1 MTLKTQLRRVI
12 WILVDLVLVNLAVFL
27 AYVIRGALYFDVR
40 MKALMMQEYRSQIL
54 YVLLVVSIVRIGAF
68 FVFKLYKPVW
78 RYASVSEFLSILKAV
93 ALGTAVFIV
102 VMYLSRQMFYSRA
115 VVAIDGALNL
125 ILIGMTKFSSRILYE
140 YRARLKSGPKTRT
153 LIVGAGT
160 TGRNALREIR
170 SQKQKHY
177 SPVGFIDDDPGKH
190 GKSILGVE
198 VLGSS
203 KDIPSIVSRT
213 RADEVLVAISSA
225 SDSKIAE
232 ITSLC
237 EETAARV
244 TLVPGIRSISAT
256 SLGLDKVLVIGGAGY
271 IGSVMVRKM
280 LQRGYRVR
288 VLDSLLYGEQSI
300 AELYTNPS
308 FELIVGDFRHVD
320 TVVQAAR
327 GVDAIVHL
335 GGIVG
340 DPACQLDPDF
350 AIEVNFAATRM
361 IKDVCSG
368 FGIKR
373 FIFASTCSVYGAD
386 DDILNE
392 DSLANPLGVYARS
405 KVDSERIL
413 LERPNGSLTPTIF
426 RMATVFGLSYRPRF
440 DLVINKLTARAA
452 KGEDITIYGG
462 HQWRP
467 FIHVDDVAKAFITC
481 LESPLEKVEYQVFNV
496 GENKLNCQIGDIG
509 EMISD
514 LLPGSR
520 IDRQEDLTDNRNYR
534 VSFDKIRNTLD
545 FTCDRTIQYGITEIG
560 SAIQS
565 GLIDDYRDAR
575 FSNDLWL
582 EKQPGKREIFFG
594 NGNSY
599 YE

>member
-1 MTLKTQLRRVI
+1 MTPKEQLRRVI
-12 WILVDLVLVNLAVFL
+12 WILMDLVLVNLAVLL
-27 AYVIRGALYFDVR
+27 AYVIRGALYFDAR
-40 MKALMMQEYRSQIL
+40 MKVLMMQEYRSQIV
-54 YVLLVVSIVRIGAF
+54 YILLVVSVVRIGAF
-68 FVFKLYKPVW
+68 FIFKLYKPVW
-78 RYASVSEFLSILKAV
+78 RYASVNEFVSILKAV
-93 ALGTAVFIV
+93 TLGTAVFIV
-102 VMYLSRQMFYSRA
+102 VMYIFHKMFYSRA
-115 VVAIDGALNL
+115 VVAIDWALNL
-125 ILIGMTKFSSRILYE
+125 ILIGMTKFSSRIYYE
-140 YRARLKSGPKTRT
+140 YRERLKSGPKSRA

-160 TGRNALREIR
+160 TGMNALREIR
-170 SQKQKHY
+170 SQQKKHY
-177 SPVGFIDDDPGKH
+177 SPVGFVDDDPGNQ
-190 GKSILGVE
+190 GKSILGLE
-198 VLGSS
+198 VLGTS
-203 KDIPSIVSRT
+203 KDISSIVRRT
-213 RADEVLVAISSA
+213 HADEVLVAINSA
-225 SDSKIAE
+225 PDSRISE

-237 EETAARV
+237 EKTGAKV
-244 TLVPGIRSISAT
+244 TLVSGIRSVSAP
-256 SLGLDKVLVIGGAGY
+256 SRDLEKILVIGGAGY
-271 IGSVMVRKM
+271 IGSVMVRKI
-280 LQRGYRVR
+280 LQRGYKVR
-288 VLDSLLYGEQSI
+288 VLDSLLYGEHSI
-300 AELYTNPS
+300 AELYDNPN
-308 FELIVGDFRHVD
+308 FELIIGDFRHVD

-327 GVDAIVHL
+327 GVNAIIHL

-340 DPACQLDPDF
+340 DPACQLDPNF

-392 DSLANPLGVYARS
+392 DSVPNPLGVYARS

-413 LERPNGSLTPTIF
+413 LERPNGSLNPTIF

-440 DLVINKLTARAA
+440 DLVINKLTAMAA
-452 KGEDITIYGG
+452 NGEEVTIYGG
-462 HQWRP
+462 YQWRP

-481 LESPLEKVEYQVFNV
+481 LESPLEKVAYQVFNV
-496 GENKLNCQIGDIG
+496 GENELNCQICDIG
-509 EMISD
+509 EMISG

-520 IDRQEDLTDNRNYR
+520 VDRQADLTDKRNYR
-534 VSFDKIRNTLD
+534 VSFDKIRETLH
-545 FTCDRTIQYGITEIG
+545 FTCDRTIQDGITEIN

-582 EKQPGKREIFFG
+582 ERQPRKREIFFG

>member
-1 MTLKTQLRRVI
+1 MTLKTQLRRVV
-12 WILVDLVLVNLAVFL
+12 WILMDLVLVNLAVFL

-40 MKALMMQEYRSQIL
+40 MKALMMDEYSSQII

-78 RYASVSEFLSILKAV
+78 RYASVSEFVSILKAV
-93 ALGTAVFIV
+93 TLGTAVFIV
-102 VMYLSRQMFYSRA
+102 VMYISRQMFYSRA
-115 VVAIDGALNL
+115 VMAIDWALNL
-125 ILIGMTKFSSRILYE
+125 ILIGMTKFSSRIFYE

-177 SPVGFIDDDPGKH
+177 SPVGFIDDDPGKQ
-190 GKSILGVE
+190 GKSVLGVE
-198 VLGSS
+198 VLGSN
-203 KDIPSIVSRT
+203 KDIPSIVRRT

-225 SDSKIAE
+225 PDSKIAE

-244 TLVPGIRSISAT
+244 TLVPGIRAISAP
-256 SLGLDKVLVIGGAGY
+256 SLDLEKVLVIGGAGY

-327 GVDAIVHL
+327 GVGAIVHL

-373 FIFASTCSVYGAD
+373 FIFASTCSIYGAD
-386 DDILNE
+386 DDILSENSE
-392 DSLANPLGVYARS
+392 PNPLGVYARS

-426 RMATVFGLSYRPRF
+426 RMATAFGLSYRPRF

-462 HQWRP
+462 YQWRP

-496 GENKLNCQIGDIG
+496 GENKLNCQICDIG
-509 EMISD
+509 EMISG

-545 FTCDRTIQYGITEIG
+545 FTCDRTIQDGITEIG
-560 SAIQS
+560 SAIQN

-582 EKQPGKREIFFG
+582 ERQPKKREIFFG

>member
-1 MTLKTQLRRVI
+1 MTRKTQLRRVI
-12 WILVDLVLVNLAVFL
+12 WILVDLVLVNLAIFL
-27 AYVIRGALYFDVR
+27 AYVIRGALYFDIR
-40 MKALMMQEYRSQIL
+40 MKNLMMQEYRSQII
-54 YVLLVVSIVRIGAF
+54 YVLLVVSVVRIGSF
-68 FVFKLYKPVW
+68 LIFRLYKPVW
-78 RYASVSEFLSILKAV
+78 RYASVSEFVSILKAV
-93 ALGTAVFIV
+93 TLGTAVFIV
-102 VMYLSRQMFYSRA
+102 VMYVSRQMFYSRA
-115 VVAIDGALNL
+115 VVAIDWALNL
-125 ILIGMTKFSSRILYE
+125 ILIGMTKFSSRIFHE
-140 YRARLKSGPKTRT
+140 YQTRLKSGPKTRT

-160 TGRNALREIR
+160 TGRNVLREIR
-170 SQKQKHY
+170 NQQQKQY
-177 SPVGFIDDDPGKH
+177 SPVGFIDDDPGKQ

-198 VLGSS
+198 VLGTS
-203 KDIPSIVSRT
+203 KDIASIVRQT
-213 RADEVLVAISSA
+213 RADEVLVAINSA
-225 SDSKIAE
+225 SDNKIAE

-237 EETAARV
+237 EKTAARI
-244 TLVPGIRSISAT
+244 TLVPGIRAISAP
-256 SLGLDKVLVIGGAGY
+256 SVDLERVLVIGGAGY

-300 AELYTNPS
+300 AELYTNPN

-327 GVDAIVHL
+327 GVDAIIHL

-340 DPACQLDPDF
+340 DPACQLDPNF
-350 AIEVNFAATRM
+350 AIEVNFAATKM

-392 DSLANPLGVYARS
+392 DSAPNPLGVYARS

-452 KGEDITIYGG
+452 EGEDITIYGG
-462 HQWRP
+462 SQWRP
-467 FIHVDDVAKAFITC
+467 FVHVDDVAKAYITC

-496 GENKLNCQIGDIG
+496 GENKLNCQIRDIG
-509 EMISD
+509 EMISG

-520 IDRQEDLTDNRNYR
+520 IDRQEDLTDKRNYR
-534 VSFDKIRNTLD
+534 VSFDKIRDTLD
-545 FTCDRTIQYGITEIG
+545 FTCDRTIQDGITEIWG
-560 SAIQS
+560 AIKD
-565 GLIDDYRDAR
+565 GLIEDYRDAR

-582 EKQPGKREIFFG
+582 ERQPKKREIFFG